1 MPYRP
6 YQVRQQHIFACLT
19 GDAADSSIHH
29 DPDGLSIEGISAS
42 DDIDMTGDEVH
53 RCMCNTTHVK
63 HTLQVMDISFI
74 NSISPTLNARSP
86 EAQVTYMHDIVQT
99 VLTIPALGYSG
110 RPSSHKPLLCATSIQ
125 CGTGFRNYCSILWRH
140 LLQDSCVFAFKLS
153 SSHTTSVPSHPI
165 KNMLAH
171 ACMVMVLHSLY
182 AHSTS
187 FTVCCYRM
195 SGIRLHQSRFSC
207 TLSLHPHSAGVAPCR
222 PARSTTRPTH
232 CPTWYPSRDWD
243 VVKCAGGDWDIVE
256 CAGMHILVP

>member
-182 AHSTS
+182 AV
-187 FTVCCYRM
+187 TVCQAYDCIKVASLAPFPYTLTLQALHPVDQPEVPQDQPTVPH
-195 SGIRLHQSRFSC
+195 GIRVVTGMSSNVQVVTG
-207 TLSLHPHSAGVAPCR
+207 TLSNVQVCIS
-222 PARSTTRPTH
+222 
-232 CPTWYPSRDWD
+232 
-243 VVKCAGGDWDIVE
+243 
-256 CAGMHILVP
+256 